1 MNKVVFQKLKEENK
15 KRMINMWD
23 KLKIELPKLNLKK
36 FLNLIIVYNFFRKDF
51 LMIEFY

>member
-1 MNKVVFQKLKEENK
+1 MNKVVFQKSKEENK

-36 FLNLIIVYNFFRKDF
+36 FLNLIIVYNFLGKTF
-51 LMIEFY
+51 